1 MARTSGRARSRT
13 DTRSDTRSARGLGWL
28 GVAAVAG
35 LVHAGSS
42 AYWALGGTW
51 LLETVGEQIVAAFS
65 GALWIIMIVALAKLL
80 AAVLPLAV
88 EAVRST
94 PGGLRAAVR
103 LISWLGA
110 LGIIV
115 WGGSGMVAAQ
125 LALAGAFGMVADA
138 SIPALIG
145 HAWIWDPLFLVWGL
159 ALLIGLIRSR
169 GPRLAGDL
177 QPDRPESQ
185 PRPRPVS

>member
-1 MARTSGRARSRT
+1 MACTSARIQARTDA
-13 DTRSDTRSARGLGWL
+13 RSARGLGWL
-28 GVAAVAG
+28 AVAAVAG
-35 LVHAGSS
+35 LIHAGFS

-51 LLETVGEQIVAAFS
+51 LLETVGEQVVEAFS
-65 GALWIIMIVALAKLL
+65 GALWFIGLVACAKLL

-88 EAVRST
+88 EAVRSM
-94 PGGLRAAVR
+94 PGWLRGAIR
-103 LISWLGA
+103 LVSWLGA
-110 LGIIV
+110 LGIIL
-115 WGGSGMVAAQ
+115 WGGYGMIAAQ
-125 LALAGAFGMVADA
+125 LALAGALGTVADT

-159 ALLIGLIRSR
+159 ALLIGLVRSR
-169 GPRLAGDL
+169 GPRLAGGL